1 MVSNC
6 ANPACATPLLR
17 LRDGKLFQFEVKSIS
32 VPCVDE
38 SNAMPSEAPVRQV
51 AHYWLCGACADQM
64 SLVLEINAVRLAPHL
79 CKTTVGT
86 LQSRT
91 KAMDLLQEVY

>member
-6 ANPACATPLLR
+6 ANPECATPLLR

-38 SNAMPSEAPVRQV
+38 SSAMASEVPVRQV
-51 AHYWLCGACADQM
+51 AHYWLCGSCADQM
-64 SLVLEINAVRLAPHL
+64 SLVLEINAVRLVQTSQPAPVQNHRGYSA
-79 CKTTVGT
+79 V
-86 LQSRT
+86 
-91 KAMDLLQEVY
+91 AH